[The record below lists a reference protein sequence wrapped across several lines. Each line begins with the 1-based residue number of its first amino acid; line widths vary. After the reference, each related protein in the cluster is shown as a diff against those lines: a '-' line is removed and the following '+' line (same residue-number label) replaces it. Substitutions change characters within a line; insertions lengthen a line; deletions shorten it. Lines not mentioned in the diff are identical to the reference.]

1 MHAAGKG
8 NVYDTENPGIGKS
21 NTFTVTGSHVAIG
34 HQLSA
39 VSGGRWL
46 IRLIPRLEWQF

>member
-1 MHAAGKG
+1 MAFTVSRLARFLINLGPIYHK
-8 NVYDTENPGIGKS
+8 V
-21 NTFTVTGSHVAIG
+21 TVTGSHVAIG

-46 IRLIPRLEWQF
+46 IRLILRLEWQF